1 MRPLT
6 NNDKQI
12 QALKRELVMV
22 SFLGVPGPIM
32 AVTAGMSLFG
42 GEDYLLHP
50 VLANPALTGPMLVFG
65 IVLMFWEVCRV
76 LPLQAKLRSL
86 QSRIITPSSNH
97 IR

>member
-1 MRPLT
+1 MRSLT
-6 NNDKQI
+6 NNEKEI

-22 SFLGVPGPIM
+22 SFMGVPGPIM

-50 VLANPALTGPMLVFG
+50 MLANPALTVPMGVFG
-65 IVLMFWEVCRV
+65 IALMIWEVCRV

-86 QSRIITPSSNH
+86 QSRIITPSSH
-97 IR
+97 RIR